1 MSKARLSL
9 LLADSAALFAN
20 ELNRALFPASLKQYI
35 KKARFSADASGYQ
48 RHLLQLF
55 CGQAITTP
63 DLPIASL
70 RGGKAQSLCADPC
83 YLHPDRDR
91 LLLFSQGLDLTLDEA
106 RGIAELVQP
115 LLAEFNASLHIQS
128 AEQWLLELDSLPE
141 VEFSAMEGLHGLPV
155 SDFLPRGPQSEDW
168 IRLWNEIQMLLFDSD
183 VNQRREAAGKV
194 PVNSLWFWGMG
205 TMPSWRQWPL
215 VSGQEAMLQTLA
227 SASESGFEPDINRFD
242 AIHHKPALKVLSI
255 DIEQDMQAQLQQLND
270 DWLAPA
276 WSALKKWQLR
286 ELELIV
292 PDWGVY
298 TLTPWN
304 SWRIW

>member
-20 ELNRALFPASLKQYI
+20 ELNRALFPDSLKKYI

-55 CGQAITTP
+55 CGHAITTP

-70 RGGKAQSLCADPC
+70 RGGKALSLCADPC

-168 IRLWNEIQMLLFDSD
+168 IRLWNEVQMLLFDSD

-205 TMPSWRQWPL
+205 TIPSWQQWPL
-215 VSGQEAMLQTLA
+215 VSGQEAILQTLA
-227 SASESGFEPDINRFD
+227 SVSESGFEPDIHRFD

-255 DIEQDMQAQLQQLND
+255 DSEQDMQAQLQQLND